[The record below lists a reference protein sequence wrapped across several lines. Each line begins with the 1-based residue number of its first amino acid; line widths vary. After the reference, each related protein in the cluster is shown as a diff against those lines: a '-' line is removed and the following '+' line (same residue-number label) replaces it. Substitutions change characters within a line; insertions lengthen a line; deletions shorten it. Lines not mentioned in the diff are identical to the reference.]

1 MGFRYR
7 TTFLWKSSRRSAAR
21 SRLERTSVVQLPYP
35 RPRDWPTTPLANPP
49 PVRVPALAPQKGPIH
64 LRLPRSA
71 GMGDARSGYRTG
83 IGRSLAAPLLGR
95 LRRDAIN
102 EVAKDRSCTAI
113 EKDPLH
119 LLLEIERR
127 FRAEERKNL
136 CSARGRSHQNLLR
149 IIKEQSG

>member
-1 MGFRYR
+1 MPNNFYKKH
-7 TTFLWKSSRRSAAR
+7 LSSISYIDIDCFKTSSQSVLTGVVLVCFC
-21 SRLERTSVVQLPYP
+21 SRAVREQYWFGSIAGVVQGELILT
-35 RPRDWPTTPLANPP
+35 RSSE
-49 PVRVPALAPQKGPIH
+49 VMRV
-64 LRLPRSA
+64 
-71 GMGDARSGYRTG
+71 
-83 IGRSLAAPLLGR
+83 
-95 LRRDAIN
+95 N

>member
-1 MGFRYR
+1 
-7 TTFLWKSSRRSAAR
+7 
-21 SRLERTSVVQLPYP
+21 
-35 RPRDWPTTPLANPP
+35 
-49 PVRVPALAPQKGPIH
+49 
-64 LRLPRSA
+64 
-71 GMGDARSGYRTG
+71 MGDARSGYRTG

-136 CSARGRSHQNLLR
+136 CSQIMWAHSHLM
-149 IIKEQSG
+149 

>member
-1 MGFRYR
+1 MLMRVDLVCFC
-7 TTFLWKSSRRSAAR
+7 SRAVREQYCFGSIAG
-21 SRLERTSVVQLPYP
+21 VVQGELILT
-35 RPRDWPTTPLANPP
+35 RSSE
-49 PVRVPALAPQKGPIH
+49 VMRV
-64 LRLPRSA
+64 
-71 GMGDARSGYRTG
+71 
-83 IGRSLAAPLLGR
+83 
-95 LRRDAIN
+95 N

-149 IIKEQSG
+149 IIKEQSA